1 MVAALVD
8 LFFFLDKALVRP
20 LDDEFFEV
28 AVEER
33 ADERECSLQRMD
45 WAIVVAQAAMRSSRV

>member
-20 LDDEFFEV
+20 LDDEFFEA
-28 AVEER
+28 AVEEW
-33 ADERECSLQRMD
+33 ADEREC
-45 WAIVVAQAAMRSSRV
+45 